1 MTGDV
6 EIVRFDGPDA
16 KKLHPDVVD
25 IYRSVFTRPPFDDS
39 EREVG
44 WFDQEFGSDVDHP
57 EFRCFAAR
65 AGGAVVGFAYGFRT
79 FDSEPWNDWY
89 AEVLRAVGP
98 AAADTWIRGQC
109 AVGWLAVHEQ
119 HRRQGIGGRLYDE
132 LLASAGPTRWWL
144 VTHDLDT
151 PARRLYRRRGWVEL
165 GRGPL
170 GWRSAERLVLGLER
184 QSPAAPSATGPASV
198 TTR

>member
-25 IYRSVFTRPPFDDS
+25 IYRSVFTRPPFD
-39 EREVG
+39 
-44 WFDQEFGSDVDHP
+44 
-57 EFRCFAAR
+57 
-65 AGGAVVGFAYGFRT
+65 
-79 FDSEPWNDWY
+79 SEPWNDWY

-98 AAADTWIRGQC
+98 AAAETWIRGQC

-144 VTHDLDT
+144 VTHLDT

-170 GWRSAERLVLGLER
+170 GWHRAERLVLGLER
-184 QSPAAPSATGPASV
+184 QSPAAPSATSPASV